1 MIQRSVRSFLSQLP
15 ITSPH
20 RGASLPQEER
30 SRIAVSS
37 ASHRRGD
44 EAGIALRGVLLLLV
58 IIGVISGAVLF
69 FFGQVVPPGQMGVR
83 QIYFGPG
90 QGYSN
95 KGLKPGLHWA
105 IPFHSQ
111 IHLIPETVQAL
122 EFNREE
128 QSALDIQTKD
138 GAVVDVDVSI
148 LTRFYETAEGDHG
161 GPGDLISKLGLSRE
175 KWEEQVRSAS
185 RNFLKSALS
194 QLNSSDFYEPAL
206 RFKFTQEARNGIA
219 KALEPF
225 GIGVDDVFLRRYTYR
240 STRID
245 DAIFQKNLQDQEERL
260 NEAKSKLAAARAK
273 VESVSA
279 EWDAKIETLRVQG
292 SNNATVIR
300 SEADLYENQKRA
312 QADLNVAKAQAEVDR
327 LRAQAL
333 SMTSGADIFV
343 ARQMTPLLLSL
354 KGGVVSNID
363 PYDVEGWAKR
373 LGVGGK

>member
-1 MIQRSVRSFLSQLP
+1 MIQRSVRSFLSRLP
-15 ITSPH
+15 IISRSP
-20 RGASLPQEER
+20 RWSTPPSREGGCGQV
-30 SRIAVSS
+30 SRISRDS
-37 ASHRRGD
+37 Q
-44 EAGIALRGVLLLLV
+44 AGLALQGVLLFLV
-58 IIGVISGAVLF
+58 VVGVVGGVGLYL
-69 FFGQVVPPGQMGVR
+69 FGQVVPPGKMGVR

-95 KGLKPGLHWA
+95 QGLKPGLHWT

-111 IHLIPETVQAL
+111 IHLIPETIQQL

-128 QSALDIQTKD
+128 GSALDIQTRD
-138 GAVVDVDVSI
+138 GAVVDVDVSV
-148 LTRFYETAEGDHG
+148 LTRFFETAEGEHG
-161 GPGDLISKLGLSRE
+161 GPGDLIRKLGLARD

-185 RNFLKSALS
+185 RNFLKSSLS

-206 RFKFTQEARNGIA
+206 RNKFTQEARDHIA
-219 KALEPF
+219 KALAPF
-225 GIGVDDVFLRRYTYR
+225 GIGVDEVFLRRYTYK

-260 NEAKSKLAAARAK
+260 NEAKSTLAGARAK

-292 SNNATVIR
+292 TNNATVIR

-312 QADLNVAKAQAEVDR
+312 QADLEVAKAQAEVDR